1 MNLTAIIEEENRR
14 LLLQEQEKDK
24 NMQQQQAQDS
34 KQAAEDESA
43 IDEAAGGKKRK
54 ARLNDPKETQRQMEM
69 QARLQ
74 LEKIN
79 SKRQDTID
87 TIDFLAGSTTGG
99 AAKKGTEF

>member
-1 MNLTAIIEEENRR
+1 
-14 LLLQEQEKDK
+14 
-24 NMQQQQAQDS
+24 
-34 KQAAEDESA
+34 
-43 IDEAAGGKKRK
+43 
-54 ARLNDPKETQRQMEM
+54 M

-99 AAKKGTEF
+99 GAKKGAEFQRPQDRNKPLGGAG

>member
-1 MNLTAIIEEENRR
+1 
-14 LLLQEQEKDK
+14 
-24 NMQQQQAQDS
+24 
-34 KQAAEDESA
+34 
-43 IDEAAGGKKRK
+43 
-54 ARLNDPKETQRQMEM
+54 MEM

-99 AAKKGTEF
+99 GAKKGAEF